1 MKIPKELQNDF
12 YQNLGKLFYAIAA
25 ADKIVKDDEIETLK
39 KNVNTHWLSF
49 QAPKSKED
57 IEPMKD
63 LKKIFFECLKN
74 QQTAMSAFQDFKS
87 FFEENQN
94 LFDDEVKILIWKT
107 AKSIADSFSGK
118 NKSELV
124 MLVEL
129 SVLFDKDALNY

>member
-1 MKIPKELQNDF
+1 MKIPKELQNTF

-25 ADKIVKDDEIETLK
+25 ADKVVKEDEIEALK
-39 KNVNTHWLSF
+39 ENVNTQWLSF
-49 QAPKSKED
+49 QAPQSKEEM
-57 IEPMKD
+57 EPMKD

-129 SVLFDKDALNY
+129 SVLFDQNLADL